1 MNTALA
7 GLTLRRAAPD
17 DAEHLARL
25 LADATVMPQTLTMP
39 YADAAL
45 WRSRLAQPA
54 AAESAN
60 LHLLA
65 LVDGEVVGSA
75 GLHAEGWSA
84 RRRHAV
90 GLGIVVA
97 AAWQGRGVG
106 TALLA
111 ALCDYADRWAGVLRI
126 ELTVYEDNARAIA
139 LYRRFGFVLEGT
151 HRAYALRDGAYV
163 DALAMARL
171 HPQAP
176 ALPRLAAVR
185 DAADARAAAQ
195 VDESAATSEP
205 WPREGD

>member
-1 MNTALA
+1 M
-7 GLTLRRAAPD
+7 
-17 DAEHLARL
+17 L
-25 LADATVMPQTLTMP
+25 LADANVVPQTLTMP
-39 YADAAL
+39 YADPAL
-45 WRSRLAQPA
+45 WRARLAQAA

-97 AAWQGRGVG
+97 AAWHGRGVG

-111 ALCDYADRWAGVLRI
+111 ALCDYADHWAGVLRI

-139 LYRRFGFVLEGT
+139 LYRRFGFLLEGT
-151 HRAYALRDGAYV
+151 HRAYALRDGVYV

-171 HPQAP
+171 HPHAP
-176 ALPRLAAVR
+176 VLPKLTALR
-185 DAADARAAAQ
+185 DAADAHAAAPAG
-195 VDESAATSEP
+195 DTPGDSEP